1 MLNVECSI
9 YIRNMRC
16 LKYSCLL
23 FLLTLIFLNCRINSA
38 AGNFKDSVVKIYVTI
53 QTEDYKTPWQS
64 AAPRSGSGSGLI
76 IKNKKILT
84 NAHVIS
90 DARFIEIQRE
100 GDPQKYQAKVLFAG
114 HDCDLAVLT
123 VPNAP
128 FFDGTRPL
136 PLGSTLPN
144 LNDEVIV
151 LGYPMGGE
159 RISLT
164 KGVVSRL
171 DSILYAHSGMDEHLA
186 MQVDAAINPGNSGG
200 PVLYRDRVVG
210 VAFQGI
216 SNAQNLGYAIPL
228 PVIQHFLADIED
240 GVYDGYPELGAL
252 SVETRNPALRQ
263 SLKLDGKNGGTAISR
278 IDPFG
283 SAFGLLQAGD
293 VLMAVDGYPLAD
305 DGTSV
310 IDGQTMQYTEL
321 IERKQCG
328 ESVKCE
334 VWRNG
339 ESKTITVPLLRSH
352 DPFLYRYE
360 YDRRPEYFIYGGL
373 VFTPISLNLLAQT
386 GKELNQPASQHLLYY
401 SQFAKTD
408 GLYSNQNQF
417 VVLFDRLA
425 HRVNTYDN
433 QFLYKTVSEINGC
446 PIRQMSDL
454 PQAFSMPSNNPGA
467 ERGAGQHVIRFKE
480 TSVAL
485 IMEAKEAQKADRE
498 IRSRYNVSAPAC
510 LREKAVQ

>member
-1 MLNVECSI
+1 MNKFL
-9 YIRNMRC
+9 
-16 LKYSCLL
+16 LLQLTLL
-23 FLLTLIFLNCRINSA
+23 FFVFPSLGAA
-38 AGNFKDSVVKIYVTI
+38 AGNFKDSIVKIYVTI
-53 QTEDYKTPWQS
+53 QSEDYKTPWQPDP
-64 AAPRSGSGSGLI
+64 PRSGSGSGLI
-76 IKNKKILT
+76 IKKKRILT

-90 DARFIEIQRE
+90 NARFIEIQRE
-100 GDPQKYQAKVLFAG
+100 GDPRKYQATVLFAG

-123 VPNAP
+123 VPDDS
-128 FFDGTRPL
+128 FFEGTRPL
-136 PLGSTLPN
+136 PLGSKLPN

-164 KGVVSRL
+164 KGVVSRI
-171 DSILYAHSGMDEHLA
+171 DYIPYSHSGVDWHLA

-200 PVLYRDRVVG
+200 PVLYRDQVVG

-216 SNAQNLGYAIPL
+216 PNAQNLGYAIPL

-240 GVYDGYPELGAL
+240 GAYDGYPELGTL
-252 SVETRNPALRQ
+252 TMETRNPALRK
-263 SLKLDGKNGGTAISR
+263 SLKLDGKNGGTAITR

-283 SAFGLLQAGD
+283 SASGLLQAGD
-293 VLMAVDGYPLAD
+293 VLMTIDGYALAD
-305 DGTSV
+305 DGTSI

-328 ESVKCE
+328 ESMKIE
-334 VWRNG
+334 VFRDG
-339 ESKTITVPLLRSH
+339 ENKTITVPLLKRH
-352 DPFLYRYE
+352 DPFAYRYE

-386 GKELNQPASQHLLYY
+386 GKELNQPARQHLLYY

-417 VVLFDRLA
+417 VVLSERLA
-425 HRVNTYDN
+425 HRVNTYDG
-433 QFLYKTVSEINGC
+433 QFLHKTVSEINGR

-454 PQAFSMPSNNPGA
+454 PPAFSMSSNNL
-467 ERGAGQHVIRFKE
+467 HVIRFKE
-480 TSVAL
+480 TSVSL
-485 IMEAKEAQKADRE
+485 TMEAEEAQKADRD
-498 IRSRYNVSAPAC
+498 IRRRYNIPAPYY
-510 LREKAVQ
+510 LREETAP

>member
-1 MLNVECSI
+1 MQQIILYLPVFS
-9 YIRNMRC
+9 
-16 LKYSCLL
+16 
-23 FLLTLIFLNCRINSA
+23 LIFLGLFPSLGSA
-38 AGNFKDSVVKIYVTI
+38 AGNFKDSIVKIYVTV
-53 QTEDYKTPWQS
+53 QSEDYKTPWQPI
-64 AAPRSGSGSGLI
+64 APRSGSGSGLI

-90 DARFIEIQRE
+90 DVRFIEIQRE
-100 GDPQKYQAKVLFAG
+100 GDPRRYQAKVLFAG

-123 VPNAP
+123 VPDAS

-136 PLGSTLPN
+136 TLGTSLPN

-164 KGVVSRL
+164 KGVVSRI
-171 DSILYAHSGMDEHLA
+171 DSIPYTHSGMDEHLA
-186 MQVDAAINPGNSGG
+186 IQVDAAINPGNSGG

-216 SNAQNLGYAIPL
+216 PNAQNLGYAIPL
-228 PVIQHFLADIED
+228 PVIQHFLKDIED

-252 SVETRNPALRQ
+252 TVETRNPALRK
-263 SLKLDGKNGGTAISR
+263 SLKLDGKNEGTVISR
-278 IDPFG
+278 IDPFA
-283 SAFGLLQAGD
+283 SAFGLLRNGD
-293 VLMAVDGYPLAD
+293 VLMAVDGYALAD
-305 DGTSV
+305 DGTCL
-310 IDGQTMQYTEL
+310 IDGQTMPYTEV

-328 ESVKCE
+328 ESVKLD

-339 ESKTITVPLLRSH
+339 ESKTITVPLLKAH
-352 DPFLYRYE
+352 DPFVYRYE

-373 VFTPISLNLLAQT
+373 VFTPISLNLLVQT
-386 GKELNQPASQHLLYY
+386 GKDLNQPASQHLLYY
-401 SQFAKTD
+401 SQFVKTD

-425 HRVNTYDN
+425 DRVNTYDS
-433 QFLYKTVSEINGC
+433 QFVCKTVSEINGR

-454 PQAFSMPSNNPGA
+454 PLAFDAPSNSL
-467 ERGAGQHVIRFKE
+467 HVIRFNE
-480 TSVAL
+480 TPVAL
-485 IMEAKEAQKADRE
+485 IMEADEAQKADRE
-498 IRSRYNVSAPAC
+498 IRRRYNVSAPSY
-510 LREKAVQ
+510 LREGTAP